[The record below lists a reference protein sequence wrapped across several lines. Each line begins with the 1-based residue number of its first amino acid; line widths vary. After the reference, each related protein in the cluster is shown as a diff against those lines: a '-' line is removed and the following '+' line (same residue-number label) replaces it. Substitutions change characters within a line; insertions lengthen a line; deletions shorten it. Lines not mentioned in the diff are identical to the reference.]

1 MSSAAPSS
9 FFLPTAAAVA
19 PSFLSDAPAVQSLV
33 MLDAEQPPLP
43 GMDAAEL
50 ALAQHGDFTG
60 ERFHDQ
66 RPTDYRRILELS
78 AMGISTRRLASV
90 FHVSQNT
97 VRAVLC
103 REGATVDAAKSR
115 LRGLCFAGAIA
126 LAERIADDPDGF
138 PKSSIPLALD
148 VLVRNGQLLDG
159 QATSI
164 TEHREG
170 LTIDAF
176 NAYVEG
182 LRTAHEE
189 TGSAGKTAEHCAPA
203 GAAGGSD
210 QARTSSSRSA
220 GIRDAPP
227 PIECMTDNDL

>member
-1 MSSAAPSS
+1 M
-9 FFLPTAAAVA
+9 PTAAAVS
-19 PSFLSDAPAVQSLV
+19 PSFLFGAPAATSL
-33 MLDAEQPPLP
+33 MALDVEQPSLP

-50 ALAQHGDFTG
+50 ALADHGDFTG
-60 ERFHDQ
+60 QRFHDQ
-66 RPTDYRRILELS
+66 RPSDYGRILELS
-78 AMGISTRRLASV
+78 ALGISTRRLATV
-90 FHVSQNT
+90 FRVSQNT
-97 VRAVLC
+97 IRAVLC
-103 REGATVDAAKSR
+103 REGATVDAAKAR

-182 LRTAHEE
+182 LRRVHEVE
-189 TGSAGKTAEHCAPA
+189 TGSVGKTGEHCAGA
-203 GAAGGSD
+203 GEMVRVAGTSD
-210 QARTSSSRSA
+210 GQAP
-220 GIRDAPP
+220 IDPLDA
-227 PIECMTDNDL
+227 NAL